1 MRDLFSAADI
11 IAVSGGNTLFGV
23 NRWKRL
29 GVDTMLREA
38 SERGAVMVGG
48 SAGAICWFDGGH
60 SDSFDPTTVRACMC
74 ILILCSIMR
83 MRARLLRMRRKR
95 EHQLP
100 SIRCALLSD
109 STVAWLHASPN
120 RFYNLQGICPKVRRL
135 AGSM

>member
-1 MRDLFSAADI
+1 MRDLFDAADI

-60 SDSFDPTTVRACMC
+60 SDSFDPTTVRACMYVHPHTVQYYEDA
-74 ILILCSIMR
+74 R
-83 MRARLLRMRRKR
+83 KAFADAAQGRAPVAK
-95 EHQLP
+95 H
-100 SIRCALLSD
+100 
-109 STVAWLHASPN
+109 TV
-120 RFYNLQGICPKVRRL
+120 CVVV
-135 AGSM
+135 